1 MAAIS
6 HVHLLQLTA
15 RETRMP
21 TGITWIPLAGI
32 THPERASYLAS
43 SHYQTSD
50 SSLCSLQRME
60 LVVFF
65 SSFTTGL
72 KKKIAAQSSTS
83 PFAEETKRTDC
94 RTRTVHDCP
103 FPEDPGRE

>member
-1 MAAIS
+1 MDTVGRNHTS
-6 HVHLLQLTA
+6 RESLLSRKFSLSDLRFLAMLATA
-15 RETRMP
+15 YGVSR
-21 TGITWIPLAGI
+21 
-32 THPERASYLAS
+32 
-43 SHYQTSD
+43 
-50 SSLCSLQRME
+50 
-60 LVVFF
+60 FF
-65 SSFTTGL
+65 LEFHHRV